1 MRFPRLTTIHA
12 SPMTTRNL
20 DALFRPTSIALIG
33 ASNRTHSLGAVI
45 AENLREGGFEGPILP
60 VNPKHSAVAGILC
73 YPDVKSLPLAPN
85 LAVICTPPKTIPPLI
100 AELGERGTKAA
111 IVVTAG
117 FREGG
122 NAAGMALQTAMLDA
136 ARPYLLRVIGPNC
149 LGVISTPIQMN
160 ASFAPSTPKKGS
172 VAFVAQSGAMVTTVL
187 DWATGRGIG
196 FSHLVSLGDM
206 SDVDFGDMLDFLA
219 NDQDTTAIL
228 LYVEAVTAARK
239 FMSAARAAARV
250 KPVIAIKAGRQAAA
264 ARAAASHTGAL
275 AGIDAVYD
283 AAFDRAG
290 ILRAYDLDEI
300 FDAVETLAHKPRIEG
315 DRLAILTNGGGVGVL
330 ATDALIAQGGELAT
344 LSIET
349 LAKLN
354 AVLPPTWSH
363 GNPVDII
370 GDADATRY
378 GAALSALSDTKEA
391 DALLVLNCP
400 VAVASS
406 LDAARA
412 IAGAKTKIPVLANW
426 LGSRSA
432 VEVRET
438 FDKAGIPAYDT
449 PEKAVRGFMH
459 MVRYRRVQQTLQE
472 VPSSAPSAFAA
483 DTETAQEIV
492 TKALGGEPRWLD
504 PQEVSALFACYGIP
518 FVRTK
523 IAATAQDAADAAAAI
538 GAPVALKIL
547 SRDITHKSDVGG
559 VALDLADAKTI
570 KTAAE
575 AMLGRIA
582 KAAPSAHI
590 DGFIVQEMI
599 RRPNAYELI
608 LGMAL
613 DKTFGPFLL
622 FGQGGTA
629 VEVINDKAL
638 ALPPLNLKLAHEMM
652 TRTRVF
658 RQLKGYRDQPATALD
673 EIALTLVKLS
683 QLVCDLDEIA
693 ELDINPLLADEHG
706 VTVLD
711 ARIRVEQKTDT
722 PHDRLAIRP
731 YPVELESDIDIA
743 GAGRF
748 HVRPVRP
755 EDAAAFTQFAAR
767 VNEADMR
774 MRFFSPFRTV
784 PPSLLARLTQIDYD
798 REMALVLFDP
808 VETVAAVG
816 RLAADPDGLR
826 AEFALLVRT
835 DLKGHG
841 IGSNLLQRLIA
852 LARQRGIAEIWG
864 DVLLENDTMLT
875 ICREFGFQITS
886 ATHGVLRATL
896 PLAR

>member
-1 MRFPRLTTIHA
+1 
-12 SPMTTRNL
+12 MTTRNL
-20 DALFRPTSIALIG
+20 DGLFRPSSIALIG
-33 ASNRTHSLGAVI
+33 ASNRPHSVGAVI

-73 YPDVKSLPLAPN
+73 YPDVKSLPLAPD
-85 LAVICTPPKTIPPLI
+85 LAVICTPPQTVPPLI

-122 NAAGMALQTAMLDA
+122 NAAGIALQNAMLDA
-136 ARPYLLRVIGPNC
+136 ARPHLLRVIGPNC

-160 ASFAPSTPKKGS
+160 ASFAPSTPKKGG

-187 DWATGRGIG
+187 DWATSRGIG

-239 FMSAARAAARV
+239 FMSAARAASRV

-330 ATDALIAQGGELAT
+330 ATDALIAQGGELAA
-344 LSIET
+344 LSAET

-363 GNPVDII
+363 GNPIDVI
-370 GDADATRY
+370 GDADAARY
-378 GAALSALSDTKEA
+378 EAAISALSDTKEA

-412 IAGAKTKIPVLANW
+412 VAGAKTKIPVLANW

-432 VEVRET
+432 AETREV
-438 FDKAGIPAYDT
+438 FDTAGVPAYDT

-459 MVRYRRVQQTLQE
+459 MVRYHRAQQALRE
-472 VPSSAPSAFAA
+472 VPPSAPSAFAA
-483 DTETAQEIV
+483 DTKTAQEIV
-492 TKALGGEPRWLD
+492 IRALGRGPCWLD

-523 IAATAQDAADAAAAI
+523 IATTAQGAADAATAI
-538 GAPVALKIL
+538 GTPVALKIL

-559 VALDLADAKTI
+559 VALDLADAQTV
-570 KTAAE
+570 KTAAD

-582 KAAPSAHI
+582 KAAPSAHM

-638 ALPPLNLKLAHEMM
+638 ALPPLNLTLANQMM
-652 TRTRVF
+652 ARTRVF
-658 RQLKGYRDQPATALD
+658 RQLKGYRERPPAAMD

-683 QLVCDLDEIA
+683 QLVSDLDEIT
-693 ELDINPLLADEHG
+693 ELDINPLLADERG
-706 VTVLD
+706 VIALD
-711 ARIRVEQKTDT
+711 ARVRVEGTADQS
-722 PHDRLAIRP
+722 HDRLAIRP
-731 YPVELESDIDIA
+731 YPVELEADIDIA

-748 HVRPVRP
+748 HIRPVRP

-798 REMALVLFDP
+798 REMALVLFDLA
-808 VETVAAVG
+808 ETVAAVG

-852 LARQRGIAEIWG
+852 HARRRGIAEIWG

-886 ATHGVLRATL
+886 AAHGVLRATL